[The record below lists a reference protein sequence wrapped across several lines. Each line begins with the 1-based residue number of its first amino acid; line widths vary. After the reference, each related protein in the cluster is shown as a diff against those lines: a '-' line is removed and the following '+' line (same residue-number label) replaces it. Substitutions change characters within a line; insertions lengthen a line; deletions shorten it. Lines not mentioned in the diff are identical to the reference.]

1 MSKNKKNSANMQ
13 LLKRITVKD
22 INGKIKYD
30 SGLVPSHSFTI
41 AFLQHIYGALNTIA
55 VSIQDVGD
63 AARSVGAPDDY
74 QLARNELKAGDNTST
89 YGLVVG
95 TGAGAESNTDY
106 ALGTQIAHGVGAG
119 QLDYG
124 AHSFTAPSVVGSNVD
139 MIVSRDFYNGS
150 GGSITVTEVGG
161 YTRSRV
167 GAAYNYFCVLRDLLD
182 TSVPVANT
190 ETLTLQYTLRTTV

>member
-22 INGKIKYD
+22 KNGKIKYD

-41 AFLQHIYGALNTIA
+41 AFLEHIYGSLKTIA
-55 VSIQDVGD
+55 VDIEDVDNVEQSVGD
-63 AARSVGAPDDY
+63 PADY
-74 QLARNELKAGDNTST
+74 QLVRNELNAADNSDT

-95 TGAGAESNTDY
+95 TGIGAESNTDY
-106 ALGTQIAHGVGAG
+106 ALGTKIAHGTGAT

-124 AHSFTAPSVVGSNVD
+124 AHSFTAPSVVGDNVD

-161 YTRSRV
+161 YTKSRV
-167 GAAYNYFCVLRDLLD
+167 GAAYEYFCILRDLLD